1 MPRSGY
7 GSICRPDRYHVSMSP
22 ENDIEQPWWRSLL
35 RILGIVAG
43 LAALVG
49 LSMAFI
55 FFVAETFDKGDRKQQ
70 LPVFI
75 DMTTPAPPEQNART
89 RAPSTLEWPDHP
101 GRGAAVSFTGG
112 RNQANDRTR
121 GGGPAGAPVA
131 AESAPEKQVPVGLST
146 DEYREAVDS
155 GKKVYL
161 PNPQGECDLSGQ
173 NAAKSIDALDN
184 CFAKRAAR

>member
-1 MPRSGY
+1 M
-7 GSICRPDRYHVSMSP
+7 DL
-22 ENDIEQPWWRSLL
+22 EDDIAHSWKRSLL
-35 RILGIVAG
+35 RTLGMIAG
-43 LAALVG
+43 LAALAGV
-49 LSMAFI
+49 SMAFI
-55 FFVAETFDKGDRKQQ
+55 FFVAKTFDKAEQKQQ

-75 DMTTPAPPEQNART
+75 DMTSPVPEAQNART

-121 GGGPAGAPVA
+121 GGGPAGSSSPA
-131 AESAPEKQVPVGLST
+131 ASAPEKPVPVGLST

-173 NAAKSIDALDN
+173 NAAKSINALDS
-184 CFAKRAAR
+184 CFARQAAR